1 MNVGDRIK
9 RIRTLRGMTQKE
21 LGLAI
26 GFPEKS
32 ADVRIAQYEMG
43 NRNPKEEVIEL
54 MAKVLHVKPSA
65 ISNSNPNTYINLMYN
80 LLDMENTF
88 GLHIDQ
94 INGEL
99 CIRMDRSHKDYVRL
113 FDMMLQWYEERKKGD
128 VDFESSMAYEEWKLN
143 YPPTIKR

>member
-1 MNVGDRIK
+1 
-9 RIRTLRGMTQKE
+9 
-21 LGLAI
+21 
-26 GFPEKS
+26 
-32 ADVRIAQYEMG
+32 
-43 NRNPKEEVIEL
+43 
-54 MAKVLHVKPSA
+54 
-65 ISNSNPNTYINLMYN
+65 MYN

-94 INGEL
+94 IDGEL

-128 VDFESSMAYEEWKLN
+128 MDFESSMAYEEWKLN

>member
-9 RIRTLRGMTQKE
+9 RIRILRGMTQKE

-54 MAKVLHVKPSA
+54 MAKALHVKPSA

-94 INGEL
+94 IDGEL

-113 FDMMLQWYEERKKGD
+113 FDMMLQWYEERKKGN